1 MSGVLPARLALLAV
15 SGAAFIALLPA
26 TALGQTSDGG
36 ALTVAVLPSGDSTHA
51 AALDSG
57 SRMLEARLTS
67 SARFALLAE
76 QSALQAMDNSRE
88 QAGVSP
94 TDLREAQLE
103 AARRGYAD
111 LAVEVSMTDAEPGAW
126 LVSVVVYNPLDG
138 VGIHA
143 DSELVAGAGSPE
155 AAARLGLDALAQRIM
170 TSEAIHRLEDGS
182 STNAGGRLDIRDI
195 TPVPVRVLVNG
206 RERGLAPGQF
216 VGLPTGT
223 VEIELRADGYET
235 LTRTADLSSGRVFEL
250 SGIALE
256 PAQAQ
261 LDVRVNVDDA
271 TILIDGESVGA
282 SVANTWVTVSLPM
295 TARHLRIT
303 RPGYQPWAG
312 RANALNG
319 DARLE
324 VDLQRL
330 DGPDGQDVTTAD
342 CSRTAAVDR
351 LRTCLIPRGEA
362 IMGTSD
368 TAAPQ
373 DSRPEH
379 TVHLTDA
386 FSMHRTEVSVSA
398 WQTCV
403 DAGACVVPGASSQAT
418 GASARGHED
427 HRLCNYGGPGRTDH
441 PMNCVNWQAAAD
453 YCAWSGG
460 ALPTEAQWERAARGT
475 DARAWPWSLDPLG
488 QAPSCD
494 LARSAECELSDDG
507 TAAVGEHPA
516 GASPYGIQD
525 LAGNVAEWVVDTYE
539 SQAYALL
546 GDTDPVNDAAG
557 SRRVVRGGS
566 FRDLTEGLLPWAR
579 ARLDAR
585 ARVETV
591 GFRCVYPAE

>member
-1 MSGVLPARLALLAV
+1 MRAAVTARLPLLAV
-15 SGAAFIALLPA
+15 SGLALLTLFPQTGA
-26 TALGQTSDGG
+26 GQTGDSG
-36 ALTVAVLPSGDSTHA
+36 ALTVAVLPSADDTHA
-51 AALDSG
+51 SALESG

-67 SARFALLAE
+67 SARFALLAD

-155 AAARLGLDALAQRIM
+155 AAARLGLDALAQRM
-170 TSEAIHRLEDGS
+170 MASEAIYRLEDGS
-182 STNAGGRLDIRDI
+182 SANAGGRLDIPDI

-235 LTRTADLSSGRVFEL
+235 LTRAVDLNSGRVFEL

-261 LDVRVNVDDA
+261 LEVRVNVDDA
-271 TILIDGESVGA
+271 TILVDGESVGA
-282 SVANTWVTVSLPM
+282 SVANTFVPVSLPV
-295 TARHLRIT
+295 TARHVRIT

-319 DARLE
+319 GARLE
-324 VDLQRL
+324 VELQRL
-330 DGPDGQDVTTAD
+330 NGPDGQDVATAD
-342 CSRTAAVDR
+342 CSRTGTVDR
-351 LRTCLIPRGEA
+351 VRICLVPRAEA

-368 TAAPQ
+368 AAAPQ

-379 TVHLTDA
+379 TVHLTQA
-386 FSMHRTEVSVSA
+386 FRMHRTEVSVSA
-398 WQTCV
+398 WETCV
-403 DAGACVVPGASSQAT
+403 DAGACVVPGSSSPGA
-418 GASARGHED
+418 GASVRD
-427 HRLCNYGGPGRTDH
+427 HDDHGLCNYGGPGRTDH

-460 ALPTEAQWERAARGT
+460 SLPTEAQWERAARGT
-475 DARAWPWSLDPLG
+475 DARAWPWSLDSPAE
-488 QAPSCD
+488 APGCD
-494 LARSAECELSDDG
+494 LARSAECEMSEDG

-516 GASPYGIQD
+516 GSSPYGIQD
-525 LAGNVAEWVVDTYE
+525 LAGNVAEWVFDTYE
-539 SQAYALL
+539 SQAYSLL
-546 GDTDPVNDAAG
+546 GDTDPVSDAAG

-591 GFRCVYPAE
+591 GFRCVYMAE

>member
-1 MSGVLPARLALLAV
+1 MRAAVTARLPLLAV
-15 SGAAFIALLPA
+15 SGLALL
-26 TALGQTSDGG
+26 ALFPETGVGQTSDGG
-36 ALTVAVLPSGDSTHA
+36 ALTVAVLPSGDDTHA
-51 AALDSG
+51 SALESG

-67 SARFALLAE
+67 SARFALLAD
-76 QSALQAMDNSRE
+76 QNALQAIDNSRE

-94 TDLREAQLE
+94 TELREAQLE

-126 LVSVVVYNPLDG
+126 LVSVVVYNPMDG

-155 AAARLGLDALAQRIM
+155 AAARLGLDVLAQRMM
-170 TSEAIHRLEDGS
+170 TSEAINRLEDGS
-182 STNAGGRLDIRDI
+182 SAGAGGRLDIPDI

-235 LTRTADLSSGRVFEL
+235 LTRTVDLNSGRVFEL

-256 PAQAQ
+256 PAEAQ
-261 LDVRVNVDDA
+261 LEVRVNVDDA
-271 TILIDGESVGA
+271 TILVDGESVGS
-282 SVANTWVTVSLPM
+282 SVANTWVTVSLPV
-295 TARHLRIT
+295 TARHVRIT
-303 RPGYQPWAG
+303 SPGYQPWAG

-330 DGPDGQDVTTAD
+330 DGPDGQDVATAD
-342 CSRTAAVDR
+342 CTQTGAVDR
-351 LRTCLIPRGEA
+351 LRTCLVPPGEA

-368 TAAPQ
+368 AAAPQ

-379 TVHLTDA
+379 TVHLTQP
-386 FSMHRTEVSVSA
+386 FRMHRTEVSVSA
-398 WQTCV
+398 FQACI
-403 DAGACVVPGASSQAT
+403 DAGACVTPGASD
-418 GASARGHED
+418 GASSRDNDD
-427 HRLCNYGGPGRTDH
+427 HGLCNYGGPGRIDH
-441 PMNCVNWQAAAD
+441 PMNCVSWQAAAD
-453 YCAWSGG
+453 YCEWSGG
-460 ALPTEAQWERAARGT
+460 SLPTEAQWERAARGT
-475 DARAWPWSLDPLG
+475 DARAMPWSLDPPAE
-488 QAPSCD
+488 APGCD
-494 LARSAECELSDDG
+494 LARSAECEMSEDG

-516 GASPYGIQD
+516 GSSPYGIQD
-525 LAGNVAEWVVDTYE
+525 LAGNVAEWVFDTYE
-539 SQAYALL
+539 SQAYSLL
-546 GDTDPVNDAAG
+546 GDTDPVSDAAG

-591 GFRCVYPAE
+591 GFRCVYSAE

>member
-1 MSGVLPARLALLAV
+1 MKFVTSAEAARYLKPFTIEQNACSLVGVGRQDATVFPGLLCMRAAVTARLPLLAV
-15 SGAAFIALLPA
+15 SGLALLTLFPQTGA
-26 TALGQTSDGG
+26 GQTDDGG
-36 ALTVAVLPSGDSTHA
+36 ALTVAVLPSGDDTHA
-51 AALDSG
+51 SALESG

-67 SARFALLAE
+67 SARFALLAD

-155 AAARLGLDALAQRIM
+155 AAARLGLDALAQRM
-170 TSEAIHRLEDGS
+170 MASEAIYRLEDGS
-182 STNAGGRLDIRDI
+182 SANAGGRLDIPDI
-195 TPVPVRVLVNG
+195 TPV
-206 RERGLAPGQF
+206 
-216 VGLPTGT
+216 
-223 VEIELRADGYET
+223 
-235 LTRTADLSSGRVFEL
+235 
-250 SGIALE
+250 
-256 PAQAQ
+256 
-261 LDVRVNVDDA
+261 
-271 TILIDGESVGA
+271 
-282 SVANTWVTVSLPM
+282 SLPV
-295 TARHLRIT
+295 TARHVRIIS
-303 RPGYQPWAG
+303 PGYQPWAG

-319 DARLE
+319 GARLE
-324 VDLQRL
+324 VELQRL
-330 DGPDGQDVTTAD
+330 NGPDGQDVATAD
-342 CSRTAAVDR
+342 CSRTGAVDR
-351 LRTCLIPRGEA
+351 VRICLVPRGEA

-368 TAAPQ
+368 AAAPQ

-379 TVHLTDA
+379 TVHLTQA
-386 FSMHRTEVSVSA
+386 FRMHRTEVSVSA

-403 DAGACVVPGASSQAT
+403 DAGACEVPGSSSLGA
-418 GASARGHED
+418 GASAREHDD
-427 HRLCNYGGPGRTDH
+427 HGLCNYGGPGRTDH

-475 DARAWPWSLDPLG
+475 DARAWPWSLDSPAE
-488 QAPSCD
+488 APGCD
-494 LARSAECELSDDG
+494 LARSAECELSEDG

-516 GASPYGIQD
+516 GSSPYGIQD
-525 LAGNVAEWVVDTYE
+525 LAGNVAEWVFDTYE
-539 SQAYALL
+539 SQAYTLL
-546 GDTDPVNDAAG
+546 GDTDPVSDAAG

-566 FRDLTEGLLPWAR
+566 FRDLTEGLLPRAR

-591 GFRCVYPAE
+591 GFRCVYTAE